1 MYIVYCTSIKILH
14 CIVELQLQ
22 KYSFPCQQY
31 HRYHFPQWQQHNGLA
46 HPEGWRVFLLTGRV
60 PTKNYL
66 VFLKSPW
73 SYDQHVHYSLAS
85 LGRPQSCACW
95 CWSPTTSPSRVT
107 NKQTTF
113 ISRVTNKQTTFLSRV
128 TNKQTKN
135 NISFN
140 QVCELLATYRQCCL
154 ALNNSVWQEIPCTG
168 EQ

>member
-46 HPEGWRVFLLTGRV
+46 DPEGWRVFLLTGRV

-73 SYDQHVHYSLAS
+73 SYDCHVYYSLAS

-95 CWSPTTSPSRVT
+95 CWSPTTSPSRVTNKQT

-154 ALNNSVWQEIPCTG
+154 ASNN
-168 EQ
+168 